1 MSLNKLHLHE
11 LKKFCTLSPIRCAAF
26 AEAASVCLESKQH
39 QSGITL
45 SVIGN
50 YVADFSLIWDTL
62 DANIKSSYILE
73 EAVEDGAYGLAIL
86 AIRQLTPY
94 KVIKQSFRGSG
105 FDYWLG
111 EHDDSPP
118 FQEKAR
124 LEVSGISKG
133 TKGQINQR
141 LKEKL
146 NQTKKSDNF
155 NLPVFV
161 IIVEF
166 ITVHF

>member
-1 MSLNKLHLHE
+1 M
-11 LKKFCTLSPIRCAAF
+11 LSI
-26 AEAASVCLESKQH
+26 
-39 QSGITL
+39 SGNF
-45 SVIGN
+45 S
-50 YVADFSLIWDTL
+50 ADFSLIWDPL
-62 DANIKSSYILE
+62 DTNIAASYILE
-73 EAVEDGAYGLAIL
+73 EAIEDGAYGIAIL
-86 AIRQLTPY
+86 AIRELTPF

-111 EHDDSPP
+111 KHDDSPP

-124 LEVSGISKG
+124 LEVSGILKG

-146 NQTKKSDNF
+146 NQTQKSDNF

-161 IIVEF
+161 IIVELSKPQ
-166 ITVHF
+166 IKIKQR